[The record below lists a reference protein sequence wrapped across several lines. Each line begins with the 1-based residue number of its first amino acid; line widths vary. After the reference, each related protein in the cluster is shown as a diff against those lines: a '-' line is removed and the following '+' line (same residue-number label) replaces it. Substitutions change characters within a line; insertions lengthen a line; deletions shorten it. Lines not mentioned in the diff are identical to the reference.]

1 MGTGDLKFAGAIPEI
16 YDRYMVPLIFEPYA
30 RDLAA
35 RVAAERSRDVLETA
49 AGSGVVTRALAPL
62 LPADARYVVTDLN
75 PPMLDRARAQ
85 QPPDDRI
92 DWRQADA
99 TQLPFEAGTF
109 DAVVCQFGTMFFP
122 DRPRGFA
129 EARRVLRPGGLFLF
143 NTWDRISENPFPHVV
158 LQALADLFPDDP
170 PDFMER
176 IPHGYHDAGRIA
188 ADMRSGGFDAVHIDN
203 VTVMARAA
211 SVGDVAVAF
220 CQGTPMR
227 NEIEER
233 GADLDRVTAVA
244 RARLAARFGEG
255 PVEAPI
261 RAHVV
266 TARA

>member
-1 MGTGDLKFAGAIPEI
+1 MGTGDLKFVGAIPEF

-30 RDLAA
+30 RDIAG
-35 RVAAERSRDVLETA
+35 RVAAEGPRNVLETA

-62 LPADARYVVTDLN
+62 LPAEARYTVTDLN

-92 DWRQADA
+92 DWRPADA
-99 TQLPFEAGTF
+99 TDLPFAEDAF
-109 DAVVCQFGTMFFP
+109 DAVVCQFGAMFFS
-122 DRPRGFA
+122 DRSMGFA
-129 EARRVLRPGGLFLF
+129 EARRVLRPGGLFAF

-158 LQALADLFPDDP
+158 LQALAEVFPDDP

-176 IPHGYHDAGRIA
+176 IPHGYHDTDRIA
-188 ADMRSGGFDAVHIDN
+188 ADMRTGGFDAADIDT

-211 SVGDVAVAF
+211 SVDDVAIAF

-227 NEIEER
+227 NEIEAR
-233 GADLDRVTAVA
+233 GADPERVTELA